1 MSIRFDTPVLL
12 THRLLL
18 RPVTSADVPTI
29 QQDFGRWNIIKNM
42 TKNCPWPYPGD
53 GAQHWFEHSVQAK
66 YADKSGAIWAI
77 TRRAKPEQVIGI
89 IDIHEDVGQGN
100 RGFWLAE
107 HQWGQGIMTEA
118 VAKVTDWTFT
128 NTPLTE
134 LTVYNV
140 ASNVA
145 SRRVKEKTG
154 AELVGTV
161 IEDYHC
167 GETESEV
174 WIIRKEA
181 WEIARN
187 Y

>member
-1 MSIRFDTPVLL
+1 
-12 THRLLL
+12 
-18 RPVTSADVPTI
+18 
-29 QQDFGRWNIIKNM
+29 
-42 TKNCPWPYPGD
+42 
-53 GAQHWFEHSVQAK
+53 
-66 YADKSGAIWAI
+66 
-77 TRRAKPEQVIGI
+77 
-89 IDIHEDVGQGN
+89 
-100 RGFWLAE
+100 
-107 HQWGQGIMTEA
+107 MTEA